1 MSPNKVSQYNKK
13 QVIVPNTDV
22 SQNEERATQR
32 FVLIMIAIISITVIA
47 GGVALYWIVGQY
59 IKQTNKNKAQDITI
73 GLMETKKA
81 NIEKLKPNYESMLVP
96 GPNGKSNA
104 DLILI
109 AMPTDEAYGNLIAM
123 LEVMAQQSNIKMSTI
138 NKTAKTD
145 NLVGNSY
152 QFSLSLSGNF
162 GQILDFLSKTENSAR
177 VFDFV
182 SMDISGGTTSS
193 SNVTVTATFKTYYN
207 PPANIAPKEVTLSEY
222 NASGAK

>member
-1 MSPNKVSQYNKK
+1 MSPNKVNQDNKK

-22 SQNEERATQR
+22 SQNEERTTQR
-32 FVLIMIAIISITVIA
+32 FVLIMIAIISLTVVV
-47 GGVALYWIVGQY
+47 GGIALYWVVGQY

-73 GLMETKKA
+73 GLMETKKS

-96 GPNGKSNA
+96 GANGKSNA

-109 AMPTDEAYGNLIAM
+109 AMPIDEAYGNLIAM

-138 NKTAKTD
+138 NKTAGED
-145 NLVGNSY
+145 GNMGNSY

-182 SMDISGGTTSS
+182 SMDITGGTTSS
-193 SNVTVTATFKTYYN
+193 SSVTVTATFKTYYN